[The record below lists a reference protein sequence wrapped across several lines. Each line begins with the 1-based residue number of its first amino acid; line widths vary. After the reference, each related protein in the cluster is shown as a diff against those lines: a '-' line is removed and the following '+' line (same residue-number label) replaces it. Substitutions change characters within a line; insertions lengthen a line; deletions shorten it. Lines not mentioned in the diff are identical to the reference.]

1 MTIKYLKKATKTAST
16 DDTKTKEIVQNLL
29 KELEKSKEE
38 GCKELTKKFDKYDGE
53 IIVSKEKIEEIKKK
67 LDQKTKDDIRFSYD
81 RVKKFAEAQL
91 KNYGQDFEVELSN
104 GLYAGQKLVP
114 VNTAGCYIPGGRYA
128 HIASAVMSVTTAK
141 VAGVKN
147 IIACSP
153 PKENIGAHPSIIY
166 TADLCGADVI
176 LNLGGVPAIAAMT
189 YGLFGNAPADI
200 LVGPGNQFVAEAKRI
215 LFGKV
220 GIDLFAG
227 PTEIGIIADET
238 ADPEI
243 VAVDLVG
250 QAEHGYNSPAWL
262 YTTSQKL
269 ADTVM
274 KRVPELIDELPEVPR
289 LSAEA
294 AWRDYGEVILCD
306 TNEEMVKVSDDY
318 APEHLELQ
326 TKNLKWFAMPAVAG
340 MALDL
345 GGIQYTAAPSN
356 GFYMGTEIG
365 SLNLSDKRRYNI
377 LPMVAKMMELDV
389 SEERTLWRDKALVE
403 VNIAVLYSF
412 KKQGVRMLDHHALSE
427 FFMRFNEEEE
437 KMVVDQPTE
446 HRQES
451 IVHTV
456 SDTVMESCA
465 PLMQLMVTL
474 VVRIWPLEYW
484 SPPVMSLCCRG
495 QWMMWRVHREESGGK
510 KRGEKRKT
518 NASSVFR
525 FPTCLFQEMRKIDTR
540 CPQIATLCG
549 LNDHKASLTSRLVLC
564 CCCST
569 QTLQTPQRLLLPF
582 PATCSFW
589 IAPPRLS
596 HALVLWRNFVFQR
609 TISAT

>member
-16 DDTKTKEIVQNLL
+16 DDTRTKEIVQNLL

-53 IIVSKEKIEEIKKK
+53 IIVSKEKIENIKKK

-153 PKENIGAHPSIIY
+153 PKEKIGAHPSIIY

-269 ADTVM
+269 ADAVM

-326 TKNLKWFAMPAVAG
+326 TKNLKWFHER
-340 MALDL
+340 LKN
-345 GGIQYTAAPSN
+345 Y
-356 GFYMGTEIG
+356 G
-365 SLNLSDKRRYNI
+365 SLFIGEETTVAYGDKCSGTNHI
-377 LPMVAKMMELDV
+377 LPTKGAGKYTGGLFVGKFIK
-389 SEERTLWRDKALVE
+389 TL
-403 VNIAVLYSF
+403 S
-412 KKQGVRMLDHHALSE
+412 
-427 FFMRFNEEEE
+427 
-437 KMVVDQPTE
+437 
-446 HRQES
+446 
-451 IVHTV
+451 
-456 SDTVMESCA
+456 
-465 PLMQLMVTL
+465 
-474 VVRIWPLEYW
+474 
-484 SPPVMSLCCRG
+484 
-495 QWMMWRVHREESGGK
+495 
-510 KRGEKRKT
+510 
-518 NASSVFR
+518 
-525 FPTCLFQEMRKIDTR
+525 
-540 CPQIATLCG
+540 
-549 LNDHKASLTSRLVLC
+549 
-564 CCCST
+564 
-569 QTLQTPQRLLLPF
+569 
-582 PATCSFW
+582 
-589 IAPPRLS
+589 
-596 HALVLWRNFVFQR
+596 FQR
-609 TISAT
+609 MTKESTKEVGAAAARISRYEGMEAHARTGDVRLRKYGYSN

>member
-53 IIVSKEKIEEIKKK
+53 IIVSKEKIEDIKKK

-269 ADTVM
+269 ADAVM
-274 KRVPELIDELPEVPR
+274 KRVPELIEELPEVPR

-326 TKNLKWFAMPAVAG
+326 TKNLKWFHEK
-340 MALDL
+340 LKN
-345 GGIQYTAAPSN
+345 Y
-356 GFYMGTEIG
+356 G
-365 SLNLSDKRRYNI
+365 SLFIGEETTVAYGDKCSGTNHI
-377 LPMVAKMMELDV
+377 LPTKGAGKYTGGLFVGKFIK
-389 SEERTLWRDKALVE
+389 TL
-403 VNIAVLYSF
+403 S
-412 KKQGVRMLDHHALSE
+412 
-427 FFMRFNEEEE
+427 
-437 KMVVDQPTE
+437 
-446 HRQES
+446 
-451 IVHTV
+451 
-456 SDTVMESCA
+456 
-465 PLMQLMVTL
+465 
-474 VVRIWPLEYW
+474 
-484 SPPVMSLCCRG
+484 
-495 QWMMWRVHREESGGK
+495 
-510 KRGEKRKT
+510 
-518 NASSVFR
+518 
-525 FPTCLFQEMRKIDTR
+525 
-540 CPQIATLCG
+540 
-549 LNDHKASLTSRLVLC
+549 
-564 CCCST
+564 
-569 QTLQTPQRLLLPF
+569 
-582 PATCSFW
+582 
-589 IAPPRLS
+589 
-596 HALVLWRNFVFQR
+596 FQR
-609 TISAT
+609 MTKESTKEVGAACARISRYEGMEAHARTGDVRLRKYGFQN